1 MDFIAH
7 HPRAQA
13 TLTWKVVQ
21 FAIGR
26 PLMVEDAEAVEAIHQ
41 ASMAQG
47 GGWASLMKALATHP
61 WFTTIQ
67 TEKPL

>member
-1 MDFIAH
+1 
-7 HPRAQA
+7 
-13 TLTWKVVQ
+13 
-21 FAIGR
+21 
-26 PLMVEDAEAVEAIHQ
+26 MVEDAEAVEAIHQ

-47 GGWASLMKALATHP
+47 GSWASLMKALVTHP